1 MTSRDPGRCGDPG
14 VAGLSPSCRGGTR
27 ASPLR
32 VAVVDLAVESSEA
45 PLRSGRG
52 ARAGLNDAER
62 EGADGALWVYVC
74 AEAHG
79 CSGVVRQLLWWGRRY
94 FWDNFPRNQ
103 RANRT
108 PNTA

>member
-1 MTSRDPGRCGDPG
+1 VLLSWI
-14 VAGLSPSCRGGTR
+14 SPSNHPKRL
-27 ASPLR
+27 SDPVEVR
-32 VAVVDLAVESSEA
+32 V
-45 PLRSGRG
+45 R
-52 ARAGLNDAER
+52 GLNDAER

-94 FWDNFPRNQ
+94 FWDNFPSNQ